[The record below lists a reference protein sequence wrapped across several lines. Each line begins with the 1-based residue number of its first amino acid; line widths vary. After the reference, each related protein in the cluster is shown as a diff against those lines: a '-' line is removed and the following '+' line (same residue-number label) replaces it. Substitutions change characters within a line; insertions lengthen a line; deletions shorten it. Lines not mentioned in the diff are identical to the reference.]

1 MISKW
6 ITAPTV
12 NDTLVGMYEEDLRRY
27 VLKLMEFQRDPKKIR
42 KSPTTVTY
50 VKEQIN
56 KTILELN
63 KLTKSNNYD
72 MFLQHDIAIQSPER
86 HQEAVQ
92 NRIDTID
99 PVQMAEDFRNLDKF
113 IKDLERRGY

>member
-27 VLKLMEFQRDPKKIR
+27 VLKLMEFQRDPKKIK
-42 KSPTTVTY
+42 KSPTTITY

-56 KTILELN
+56 KTVLELN
-63 KLTKSNNYD
+63 KLTNSNNYD
-72 MFLQHDIAIQSPER
+72 MFLQHDTDIQSPES

-92 NRIDTID
+92 SRIDTID
-99 PVQMAEDFRNLDKF
+99 HVQMTEDFRNLDKY
-113 IKDLERRGY
+113 INDLKRGYK

>member
-6 ITAPTV
+6 ITSPTV

-56 KTILELN
+56 KTVLELN

-72 MFLQHDIAIQSPER
+72 MFLQHDIDIQSPES
-86 HQEAVQ
+86 HKEAEQ
-92 NRIDTID
+92 NRIDTLD

-113 IKDLERRGY
+113 IKDLERRVY